1 MEPIF
6 LSFNIKLNRLI
17 MAKPIGYNKERAQ
30 KILNKYD
37 IDLLIASSPVN
48 VFYTSGLPVTH
59 VAPNPILYV
68 LSNQYPNLSMVRRD
82 GEESAIVWAL
92 YDSVEEFSWVP
103 PSEVFRVGSLQATVN
118 TLLKKVDEWELGDRT
133 IGLESYMP
141 RYQSEALQKKFPNAK
156 FIDADDVFIE
166 MRLVKTEEEVRRI
179 RKSTEVAEKA
189 IKACIDAV
197 ELNMKDTDLLRIA
210 RRTIVDEGAWGWDH
224 LTMNIGPSDPEAPG
238 LGTPVTPNDIVRF
251 DFGAVWEGY
260 ISDVS
265 RGVVIGEV
273 PPKAQEAM
281 DYMIKVQE
289 FCAEN
294 IKPGLNAKVFR
305 EEAKTYLKSL
315 TKRGFYLITGHSIG
329 LECEETHL
337 FGPTGAMDVP
347 FEENMVLDLEVW
359 LNVRGQGLVGV
370 EDCYRV
376 TKSGT
381 ERLSGLDKEIVVK

>member
-1 MEPIF
+1 
-6 LSFNIKLNRLI
+6 
-17 MAKPIGYNKERAQ
+17 MAEPIGYDKNRARETLNNKG
-30 KILNKYD
+30 
-37 IDLLIASSPVN
+37 IDLLIASTPVN
-48 VFYTSGLPVTH
+48 VFYTTGLPVTH

-68 LSNQYPNLSMVRRD
+68 LSNQYPNLSLVRKD
-82 GEESAIVWAL
+82 GGESAIVWSL

-103 PSEVFRVGSLQATVN
+103 PSDVFRVGSLEGAVKK
-118 TLLKKVDEWELGDRT
+118 LLEKIDEWNLGNKT

-141 RYQSEALQKKFPNAK
+141 RYQSEALRAKFPQAN
-156 FIDADDVFIE
+156 FINGDDTFIE
-166 MRLVKTEEEVRRI
+166 MRLIKTEEEIRRI

-189 IKACIDAV
+189 IEKCIEAV
-197 ELNMKDTDLLRIA
+197 KLDMKDTELLQLA

-224 LTMNIGPSDPEAPG
+224 LTMNIGSSDPEAPG
-238 LGTPVTPNDIVRF
+238 LGIPVTPNDIVRF

-273 PPKAQEAM
+273 PKKAQDAM
-281 DYMIKVQE
+281 DFMIQVQE
-289 FCAEN
+289 YCAES
-294 IKPGLNAKVFR
+294 IKPGVNAKEFK
-305 EEAKTYLKSL
+305 EEATKYLKSL
-315 TKRGFYLITGHSIG
+315 TKRGFYLITAHSIG

-337 FGPTGAMDVP
+337 FGPSGAMDIP

-376 TKSGT
+376 SNKGC
-381 ERLSGLDKEIVVK
+381 ERMSKLDKQIVIK